1 MLKQY
6 LSNKSKRFHQLTVLL
21 VVIVVAGAGTLLL
34 LGSHAA
40 TPYASVSANSG
51 TVSGGAISQTCS
63 GASSGSCV
71 VFGQSSDSDTQ
82 ANCFAH
88 PGACGYPDPAYNN
101 VGAGNCSSLTQ
112 FNWSDIGATF
122 PAGSYYYSGSGNQIE
137 LNASNI
143 TISNVDLGNMVI
155 YMEPGS
161 NNFTMN
167 HDCMETNGNDSS
179 GSFSV
184 IVPSGISGLTIE
196 HSSIGGANTTNQ
208 AIGTAIDDFGTNSTE
223 EYNYFYNESG
233 GSNEYQGSGTI
244 ANNYEETN
252 VVTLASVVNGVQE
265 YAHVEDIECS
275 DGTYNITHNTLF
287 NNQDQTAV
295 IFCDTHNGQGGACD
309 NHLTVSDN
317 FMVGGDYTIQPCGNA
332 TSIGTSTIS
341 ITDNRFAR
349 CLGSTTDGSDGT
361 TICSGLTVGTSDGH
375 GYYPNDGSYGP
386 ASQFYTGTGWTWSG
400 NYWDDNLQP
409 VNE

>member
-6 LSNKSKRFHQLTVLL
+6 LSNKSKRFHQITVLL
-21 VVIVVAGAGTLLL
+21 VVLLVAGAGTLLL

-40 TPYASVSANSG
+40 TPYTSISADSA
-51 TVSGGAISQTCS
+51 TVSGGALSQSCN
-63 GASSGSCV
+63 GASDGKCV
-71 VFGQSSDSDTQ
+71 VFGGSSSGGTQ
-82 ANCFAH
+82 ANCFPH

-101 VGAGNCSSLTQ
+101 VGAGDCSSLPK
-112 FNWSDIGATF
+112 FSWSDITATF

-155 YMEPGS
+155 YVEPGS

-167 HDCMETNGNDSS
+167 HDCMETDGNNSVDT
-179 GSFSV
+179 FSI
-184 IVPSGISGLTIE
+184 IVPSGTSGLTIE
-196 HSSIGGANTTNQ
+196 HSSIGGANDTNE
-208 AIGTAIDDFGTNSTE
+208 ALGTALDDLGTNTTE

-233 GSNEYQGSGTI
+233 ASNEYQGSGTI

-252 VVTLASVVNGVQE
+252 VTTLGNVVNGVQG
-265 YAHVEDIECS
+265 YSHNEDIECS
-275 DGTYNITHNTLF
+275 DGTYTITHNTLF
-287 NNQDQTAV
+287 NNQFQTAT

-309 NHLTVSDN
+309 NHLTVSNN

-332 TSIGTSTIS
+332 SSVGTSTIS
-341 ITDNRFAR
+341 ITGNRFAR
-349 CLGSTTDGSDGT
+349 CLGSTTGGTDGT
-361 TICSGLTVGTSDGH
+361 TLCSGLTIGNNDGH

-386 ASQFYTGTGWTWSG
+386 ASQFYTGTGQTWSG
-400 NYWDDNLQP
+400 NYWDDNLQS
-409 VNE
+409 VGE